1 MPYTP
6 TNWENSPSTK
16 TPIDAENLNKI
27 ENGIK
32 EIHDMAASGQ
42 FKGEKGDTGPKGDKG
57 EQGPKGEKGDAGP
70 KGETGPKG
78 DKGDPGV
85 PPSELA
91 SILSRL
97 DALEAK

>member
-16 TPIDAENLNKI
+16 TPIDADNLNKI
-27 ENGIK
+27 ESGIK

-42 FKGEKGDTGPKGDKG
+42 FKGEKGDTGPKGEAGPKG
-57 EQGPKGEKGDAGP
+57 DKGEKGDTGP
-70 KGETGPKG
+70 KGETGE
-78 DKGDPGV
+78 KGDPGV